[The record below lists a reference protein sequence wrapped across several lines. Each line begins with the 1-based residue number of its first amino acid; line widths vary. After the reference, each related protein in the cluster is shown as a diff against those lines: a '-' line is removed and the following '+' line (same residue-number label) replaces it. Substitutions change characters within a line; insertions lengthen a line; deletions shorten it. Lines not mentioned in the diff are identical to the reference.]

1 MYETVSSPSVTEQRP
16 GTAAPTPGS
25 GLLAGRRPGE
35 RAPSDVLHACVLMFA
50 TAPFFA
56 YLAYAAWDRLGAG
69 VPAPVA
75 TGLWTVLVGSAAA
88 GAAMAGLAVPVL
100 RAVPLLWRVSQA
112 GALLGMAVA
121 LSGLHRA
128 AQVASTPLMVAGAL
142 AALAAVLVNVALWT
156 TVVRRWCAADPAGSA
171 GRVGQEG

>member
-1 MYETVSSPSVTEQRP
+1 MYETVSSPSVAERRP
-16 GTAAPTPGS
+16 EAAAPTPGT

-35 RAPSDVLHACVLMFA
+35 RAPSDVLQACVLMVA

-56 YLAYAAWDRLGAG
+56 FLAYTAWDIMGAG
-69 VPAPVA
+69 DVPAPVA
-75 TGLWTVLVGSAAA
+75 TGLWAVLVGSAAA

-128 AQVASTPLMVAGAL
+128 AQIASTPLMVAGAL
-142 AALAAVLVNVALWT
+142 AALAAILVNVALWT
-156 TVVRRWCAADPAGSA
+156 TVVRRWCSAGSA